1 MSITLQISEKCG
13 KHVEKILRA
22 LPEWFGQEDST
33 LQYIKD
39 ADTMPSMLAKDGD
52 DVVGFITIRK
62 HFPET
67 AEMHCLGVLPKYHRT
82 GVGRQ
87 LVAALENHLKKEGI
101 KFLQVKT
108 ISADSSDEAYAK
120 TRKFYIGVGFS
131 PLEVFPTLWDKTNP
145 CLLLV
150 KSLV

>member
-39 ADTMPSMLAKDGD
+39 AGTMPTMLAKDGD

-67 AEMHCLGVLPKYHRT
+67 AEMHCLGVLPTYHRT
-82 GVGRQ
+82 GIGRQ
-87 LVAALENHLKKEGI
+87 LVAALENYLKKEGI

-108 ISADSSDEAYAK
+108 VSDDRECEAYAK
-120 TRKFYIGVGFS
+120 TRKFYLSVGFA
-131 PLEVFPTLWDKTNP
+131 PLEVFPTLWDPANP

-150 KSLV
+150 KYLQ

>member
-67 AEMHCLGVLPKYHRT
+67 AEMHCLGVLPTYHRT
-82 GVGRQ
+82 GIGRQ
-87 LVAALENHLKKEGI
+87 LVAALENYLKKEGI

>member
-1 MSITLQISEKCG
+1 MTLTLQISENCG

-39 ADTMPSMLAKDGD
+39 ADTMQSMLAKDGD
-52 DVVGFITIRK
+52 DVIGFITIRK
-62 HFPET
+62 HFPEA
-67 AEMHCLGVLPKYHRT
+67 AEMHCLGVLPTHHRT
-82 GVGRQ
+82 GVGKQ
-87 LVAALENHLKKEGI
+87 LVNALEEHLIEEGV

-108 ISADSSDEAYAK
+108 VADSRDCKAYAK
-120 TRKFYIGVGFS
+120 TRKFYIGVGFT
-131 PLEVFPTLWDKTNP
+131 PLEIFPTLWDEANP

-150 KSLV
+150 KSLA

>member
-52 DVVGFITIRK
+52 EVIGFITLHY
-62 HFPET
+62 HFHESV
-67 AEMHCLGVLPKYHRT
+67 EMHCLGVLPKYHRL
-82 GVGRQ
+82 GIGRQ
-87 LVAALENHLKKEGI
+87 LVTAVENHLKKEGI

>member
-1 MSITLQISEKCG
+1 MRFIIQQSGSG
-13 KHVEKILRA
+13 AHVEKILRA
-22 LPEWFGQEDST
+22 LPEWFGIEKST

-39 ADTMPSMLAKDGD
+39 AGTMPSVLAKDGD

-87 LVAALENHLKKEGI
+87 LVAALETHLKKEGI

-120 TRKFYIGVGFS
+120 TRKFYIGVGFT
-131 PLEVFPTLWDKTNP
+131 PLEVFPTLWDETNP

>member
-52 DVVGFITIRK
+52 EVVGFITIRK

-67 AEMHCLGVLPKYHRT
+67 AEMHCLGVLPTYHRT
-82 GVGRQ
+82 GIGRQ
-87 LVAALENHLKKEGI
+87 LVAALENYLKKEGI

>member
-39 ADTMPSMLAKDGD
+39 ADTMSSILAKDGD
-52 DVVGFITIRK
+52 EVIGFITLHY
-62 HFPET
+62 HFPESV
-67 AEMHCLGVLPKYHRT
+67 EMHCLGVLPKYHRL
-82 GVGRQ
+82 GIGRQ
-87 LVAALENHLKKEGI
+87 LVTAVENHLKKEGV

-108 ISADSSDEAYAK
+108 VSDDRECEAYAK
-120 TRKFYIGVGFS
+120 TRKFYLRVGFT
-131 PLEVFPTLWDKTNP
+131 PLEVFPTLWDEANP

-150 KSLV
+150 KHL

>member
-1 MSITLQISEKCG
+1 MTIALEISENCG

-52 DVVGFITIRK
+52 DVIGFITLHYR
-62 HFPET
+62 FPESV
-67 AEMHCLGVLPKYHRT
+67 EMHCLGVLPKYHRL

-87 LVAALENHLKKEGI
+87 LVTAVENHLKKDNI
-101 KFLQVKT
+101 QFLQVKT
-108 ISADSSDEAYAK
+108 VSEGRDCEAYAK
-120 TRKFYIGVGFS
+120 TRKFYLGVGFT
-131 PLEVFPTLWDKTNP
+131 PLEVFPTLWDEANP

-150 KSLV
+150 KSLT

>member
-1 MSITLQISEKCG
+1 MTLTLQISENCG

-39 ADTMPSMLAKDGD
+39 ADTMQSMLAKDGD
-52 DVVGFITIRK
+52 DVIGFITIRK
-62 HFPET
+62 HFPES
-67 AEMHCLGVLPKYHRT
+67 AEMHCLGVLPTHHRT
-82 GVGRQ
+82 GVGKQ
-87 LVAALENHLKKEGI
+87 LVNALEEHLIKEEV

-108 ISADSSDEAYAK
+108 VADGRDCEAYAK
-120 TRKFYIGVGFS
+120 TRKFYIGVGFT
-131 PLEVFPTLWDKTNP
+131 PLEIFPTLWDEANP

-150 KSLV
+150 KSLA

>member
-52 DVVGFITIRK
+52 EVVGFITIRK

>member
-1 MSITLQISEKCG
+1 MTITIQISEHCG

-39 ADTMPSMLAKDGD
+39 ADTMSSMLAKDGD
-52 DVVGFITIRK
+52 DVIGFITIRK

-67 AEMHCLGVLPKYHRT
+67 AEMHCLGILSKYHRS
-82 GVGRQ
+82 GIGRQ
-87 LVAALENHLKKEGI
+87 LVTAVENHLRSEGV

-108 ISADSSDEAYAK
+108 VSEDRDCKAYAK
-120 TRKFYIGVGFS
+120 TREFYLGVGFT
-131 PLEVFPTLWDKTNP
+131 PLEVLPTLWDKANP

-150 KSLV
+150 KHL

>member
-1 MSITLQISEKCG
+1 MTITLQISEHCG
-13 KHVEKILRA
+13 KDVEKILRA

-39 ADTMPSMLAKDGD
+39 ADTMTSMLAKDGD
-52 DVVGFITIRK
+52 EVIGFITIRK

-67 AEMHCLGVLPKYHRT
+67 TEMHCLGVLPKYHRT
-82 GVGRQ
+82 GVGAQ
-87 LVAALENHLKKEGI
+87 MVAALEDYLEQEGV

-108 ISADSSDEAYAK
+108 VSDGRNCKAYAK
-120 TRKFYIGVGFS
+120 TRKFYLGVGFT
-131 PLEVFPTLWDKTNP
+131 PLEIFPTLWDESNP

-150 KSLV
+150 KYLV